1 MRGIIWL
8 VLLFVVAVVAA
19 TTLGRNDGLVSI
31 YFGAWRTDLSLNLFV
46 ILVLAACAVLMA
58 AARSISG
65 LISLPQRA
73 REWRELKRER
83 AGQAA
88 LREALAELLAAR
100 YSRAHRAAQRA
111 LAIQADTE
119 VLRADADFRALAQV
133 LGASS
138 LHSMHDRPR
147 RDEMLRQVWH
157 TPRIA
162 GAPRPVEEGALL
174 LGAEWAIDDRDAAHA
189 IELLA
194 ELPAGVARRT
204 QALRLR
210 LLAQRL
216 SRQPLPA
223 LQTARLLAK
232 HQAFAPGSRPA
243 CCVLWPARRSMPRST
258 PTRCGACGRSST
270 LPTAATPVWLR
281 GQRRARRASARTKTR
296 ATGCGRCGSAS
307 PNSMPTSASQW
318 RWRCCRRCPAC
329 RRIGCRGWKVQR
341 SNCRPMPRSPRPW
354 ARRWSS
360 GSFGARRAGRWSRPP
375 RRWRCS
381 PPPGA
386 ARGACW
392 RNWRS
397 KTATTQEHSAAC
409 ARQPASTEEAPGA
422 LL

>member
-1 MRGIIWL
+1 MRGIVWF

-19 TTLGRNDGLVSI
+19 ITLGRNDGLVSI

-65 LISLPQRA
+65 LTSLPQRA

-111 LAIQADTE
+111 LAIQADTP
-119 VLRADADFRALAQV
+119 VLRADEDFRALAFL

-138 LHSMHDRPR
+138 LHSMQDRPQ
-147 RDEMLRQVWH
+147 RDEMMRQLWQL
-157 TPRIA
+157 PRTA
-162 GAPRPVEEGALL
+162 AAPRPVDEGARLL
-174 LGAEWAIDDRDAAHA
+174 AAEWAIDDRNAAHA

-216 SRQPLPA
+216 SRQPVAA

-232 HQAFAPGSRPA
+232 HQAFSPGVAPSLLRTLAGEALDTALDADALRRVWSQLDAADRRDPTLAARAASRAARFGALEDARNWLRPFWDRITELEPDEREAVALALLPA
-243 CCVLWPARRSMPRST
+243 VSGMPSEWLPRLESAMQLLPGDAAVAVAVGAAMVERQLWGKARRP
-258 PTRCGACGRSST
+258 
-270 LPTAATPVWLR
+270 LEQAAAAAALAPAAR
-281 GQRRARRASARTKTR
+281 RRA
-296 ATGCGRCGSAS
+296 
-307 PNSMPTSASQW
+307 
-318 RWRCCRRCPAC
+318 
-329 RRIGCRGWKVQR
+329 
-341 SNCRPMPRSPRPW
+341 
-354 ARRWSS
+354 
-360 GSFGARRAGRWSRPP
+360 
-375 RRWRCS
+375 
-381 PPPGA
+381 
-386 ARGACW
+386 
-392 RNWRS
+392 WRS
-397 KTATTQEHSAAC
+397 LEQLAQQEGDEQRAQSC
-409 ARQPASTEEAPGA
+409 ARAAA
-422 LL
+422 AID

>member
-232 HQAFAPGSRPA
+232 HQAFAPGVAPSLLRTLAGEALDAALDADALRRVWSQLDAADRSDPRLAARAASRAARFGAHEDARNWLRPLWERIAELDADEREPVALALLPA
-243 CCVLWPARRSMPRST
+243 LPGLPTDWLPWLESATQQLPADAAVAAAVGAAMVERQLWGKARRP
-258 PTRCGACGRSST
+258 
-270 LPTAATPVWLR
+270 LEQAAEAVALQPAAR
-281 GQRRARRASARTKTR
+281 RRAWRLLAQLAQQDGDDARAQRCMR
-296 ATGCGRCGSAS
+296 AAAS
-307 PNSMPTSASQW
+307 
-318 RWRCCRRCPAC
+318 
-329 RRIGCRGWKVQR
+329 ID
-341 SNCRPMPRSPRPW
+341 
-354 ARRWSS
+354 
-360 GSFGARRAGRWSRPP
+360 
-375 RRWRCS
+375 
-381 PPPGA
+381 
-386 ARGACW
+386 
-392 RNWRS
+392 
-397 KTATTQEHSAAC
+397 
-409 ARQPASTEEAPGA
+409 
-422 LL
+422 